1 MTHYRRIT
9 RPFSPPAACQQSSFF
24 CVLLT
29 LVLLTGCGDDI
40 RLQALTPDSIILAF
54 GDSLTY
60 GTGAVRG
67 KSYPDALA
75 ELTKLNVVN
84 AGIPGEVTSQG
95 LKRLPGELEKH
106 RPNLIIICHGGNDI
120 IKKLPPRQT
129 EANLRRM
136 IEISH
141 ASGAE
146 VVLISVPRFSLLK
159 SVPDYYQTIAND
171 FAVPIESKILPE
183 LEFDTEM
190 KSDPIHL
197 NAVDYHRFAEALA
210 SLIKK
215 HGAL

>member
-9 RPFSPPAACQQSSFF
+9 HPFSPPPACQHSGFF

-60 GTGAVRG
+60 GTGA
-67 KSYPDALA
+67 KLEHSYPNVLA
-75 ELTKLNVVN
+75 QLTGLNVVN
-84 AGIPGEVTSQG
+84 AGVPGEITSQG
-95 LKRLPGELEKH
+95 ISRLPGELKKY
-106 RPNLIIICHGGNDI
+106 RPDLVIICHGGNDI
-120 IKKLPPRQT
+120 IRKLPPRQT
-129 EANLRRM
+129 KANLHKM
-136 IEISH
+136 IELTWD
-141 ASGAE
+141 SGAE
-146 VVLISVPRFSLLK
+146 VVLVSVPEFNLWK
-159 SVPDYYQTIAND
+159 STPAYYETIAD
-171 FAVPIESKILPE
+171 ELAVPIEKNILPE
-183 LEFDTEM
+183 LEFNTAM

-197 NAVDYHRFAEALA
+197 NAVGYRRFAEALA